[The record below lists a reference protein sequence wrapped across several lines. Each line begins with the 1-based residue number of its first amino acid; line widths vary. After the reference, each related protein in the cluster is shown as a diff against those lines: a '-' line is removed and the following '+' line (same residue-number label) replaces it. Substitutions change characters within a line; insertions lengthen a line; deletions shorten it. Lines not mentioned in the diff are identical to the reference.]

1 MQSRRR
7 WHPQKSARFVA
18 SLHVFHVVT
27 RGHSITCLTGH
38 AHNRLQEI
46 LMLPQ
51 FRPPLSCCKKG
62 AFALVSTLFI
72 LALLMAVI
80 ASLAVFVTTTQ
91 RSAAANRD
99 ANSARQ
105 SALFGLKL
113 ALGELQSS
121 VGPDQRITA
130 PASILGN
137 ASNPYGGGIQPA
149 AGQGS
154 WTGVWKADTVAPPG
168 STPGYNPATPNT
180 RSFVGWLVSSAD
192 TSGNFTL
199 PTSLAAV
206 GTSVTSIAPTN
217 NIPNFKILMK
227 NLDGSAYAQAQKVR
241 IDSVPGGKRY
251 FAFVVE
257 DEGVKADLSWSQTP
271 AAVTTGE
278 RAQTSRLSAAPGP
291 DYAVLNGTSGNGSF
305 GQSSYPINYP
315 LSNDGTTPFLLNII
329 PLMRDPA
336 DLQGLMSNAS
346 TMPAWLKEQRADIT
360 WGSRGI
366 LADVKLGGLRRDLS
380 LAFEMDGTSDVTS
393 TQQPMKFNQQTGEFV
408 GGLGDRLDSP
418 YQAKGMPVKE
428 RFLYR
433 DTKGSGTPFSGD
445 IVRSDSVVRGPNWW
459 ALRDYA
465 NLYKRLSGTAGSY
478 TLNARSYYPNVSG
491 LNANYHLGNL
501 IGQNSG
507 ATPWD
512 YEVNN
517 GSKFVTDP
525 YIFRPARADYAP
537 VMLGAVCLVSA
548 LATNPNGTTADLA
561 LGLDPIFYLWNPYNR
576 KLKFDNLAIAMKTG
590 FPGSIAFQV
599 TNGSGTITTY
609 GPANIQDY
617 LTKQSSSAGALTY
630 LVAGLT
636 MAPGEICVVSA
647 ASKSNPSANSSP
659 LHDIALPGT
668 NTDNASGAI
677 CSKIPDATATNWQ
690 TVSVNLATDK
700 VAFYYS
706 SAYTGGN
713 QFSFLWTS
721 LPAAGTKATDL
732 SDPANYGD
740 QIQAI
745 DYFAAQGGVGVINPS
760 ENLNAPPTFGAP
772 VAASTL
778 VNTKNFM
785 GIFALLA
792 KPASYGGLYPNPVEV
807 FSQFNPIPLSTRYEL
822 THVCQ
827 LNQVYNLLGQAN
839 NPNTLLQSCG
849 INFSASSPNAGFWG
863 ASYASD
869 STAFPFSNIPSSPL
883 LSLASFSDANLST
896 RASEPFHAVGNS
908 FASPFVSPVSPYGA
922 YTQSGD
928 QTASVDT
935 ASDSSWL
942 LNDAL
947 FDRYYLSGIAPAF
960 TIGAGGYA
968 ATGSVTATLT
978 QFFSANYRAAQAN
991 PILLPYLPPNTLPTA
1006 AVTSLAAND
1015 GYKKLGAYSLING
1028 VFNVN
1033 STSVAAWTA
1042 FLRANRNLVVTDARG
1057 GTDTA
1062 TGSPFP
1068 SSPSPAAP
1076 GNGASTYWSGFSRLT
1091 DAQISSL
1098 AAGIVN
1104 QVKLRGPFMSLSDFV
1119 NHRVG
1124 PLNSNTSYMGALQ
1137 AAIEA
1142 SGINAAV
1149 QAGAGGTAPVYTG
1162 SISSFFPNPLPVGNR
1177 KTTTGIPGD
1186 ITQADLLLPLAPR
1199 LSARSD
1205 TFRIRVY
1212 GEVRSKD
1219 ETRIISQA
1227 ACEAV
1232 VQRVPEYMDQTTDP
1246 THNQPWSE
1254 ATNPYNPTG
1263 SSLNPTNQKF
1273 GRRLKVVQFRW
1284 LIPNEL

>member
-1 MQSRRR
+1 M
-7 WHPQKSARFVA
+7 P
-18 SLHVFHVVT
+18 L
-27 RGHSITCLTGH
+27 
-38 AHNRLQEI
+38 
-46 LMLPQ
+46 Q
-51 FRPPLSCCKKG
+51 FRSLLSCCTKG
-62 AFALVSTLFI
+62 GFALVSTLLI
-72 LALLMAVI
+72 LALLVAVI

-113 ALGELQSS
+113 ALGELQTS

-137 ASNPYGGGIQPA
+137 LSNTYGGGIQPA
-149 AGQGS
+149 AGQSS
-154 WTGVWKADTVAPPG
+154 WTGVWKADTVAPVG
-168 STPGYNPATPNT
+168 STPSYNPAIPNT

-192 TSGNFTL
+192 ASGNFTL

-206 GTSVTSIAPTN
+206 GNSVTSIAPTN
-217 NIPNFKILMK
+217 IIPNFKILIK
-227 NLDGSAYAQAQKVR
+227 NPDGSAYAQAQKVL

-271 AAVTTGE
+271 AALTTGD
-278 RAQTSRLSAAPGP
+278 RAQASRLSAAPGP
-291 DYAVLNGTSGNGSF
+291 DYAALNGTSGNGPF
-305 GQSSYPINYP
+305 GQSSYPISYP
-315 LSNDGTTPFLLNII
+315 LSNDGSTSFLLNTI
-329 PLMRDPA
+329 PMMRDPA
-336 DLQGLMSNAS
+336 DVQGLMSNVS
-346 TMPAWLKEQRADIT
+346 TMPAWLKEQRAHTT
-360 WGSRGI
+360 WGSRGV
-366 LADVKLGGLRRDLS
+366 LCDVKLGGLRRDLS
-380 LAFEMDGTSDVTS
+380 LAFEMDGTSDVS
-393 TQQPMKFNQQTGEFV
+393 KTQQPSNFNQQTGEFV

-465 NLYKRLSGTAGSY
+465 NLYKRLSGTAGNY

-491 LNANYHLGNL
+491 LNSNYNLGNL
-501 IGQNSG
+501 IGQNSD

-517 GSKFVTDP
+517 GSKWVSDP
-525 YIFRPARADYAP
+525 YIFRPARANYAP

-548 LATNPNGTTADLA
+548 LATNSNGTTANLA
-561 LGLDPIFYLWNPYNR
+561 LGLDPMFYLWNPYNR

-590 FPGSIAFQV
+590 FPGSIAFKV

-617 LTKQSSSAGALTY
+617 LANQSSSTGALTY

-636 MAPGEICVVSA
+636 MAPGEIIVVSA
-647 ASKSNPSANSSP
+647 ASNSNPSANSSP

-668 NTDNASGAI
+668 NTDNTSGVI
-677 CSKIPDATATNWQ
+677 CTKIPDATATNGQ
-690 TVSVNLATDK
+690 TVSMNLATDK

-706 SAYTGGN
+706 SSSTGGN

-732 SDPANYGD
+732 SALANYGD

-745 DYFAAQGGVGVINPS
+745 DYFVGSATNPP
-760 ENLNAPPTFGAP
+760 ENVNAPAAFGAP

-822 THVCQ
+822 AHVCQ
-827 LNQVYNLLGQAN
+827 LNQVYNLIQAN

-849 INFSASSPNAGFWG
+849 INFPASSPNAGFWG
-863 ASYASD
+863 ASYASG

-922 YTQSGD
+922 YTKSGD
-928 QTASVDT
+928 QTAPVDT

-1006 AVTSLAAND
+1006 AVTALAAND
-1015 GYKKLGAYSLING
+1015 GYKKLGAYVLING

-1057 GTDTA
+1057 GADTA

-1076 GNGASTYWSGFSRLT
+1076 GNGASNYWSGFSRLT

-1098 AAGIVN
+1098 ATEIVN
-1104 QVKLRGPFMSLSDFV
+1104 QVKLRGPFMSLSDFI

-1124 PLNSNTSYMGALQ
+1124 PLNTNTSYMGALQ

-1142 SGINAAV
+1142 CGINAAV
-1149 QAGAGGTAPVYTG
+1149 QAGAGGTAPLYTG
-1162 SISSFFPNPLPVGNR
+1162 SIASFFPNPLPVGNR

-1205 TFRIRVY
+1205 TFRIRAY

-1219 ETRIISQA
+1219 GTRIISQA

-1232 VQRVPEYMDQTTDP
+1232 IQRVPEYMDQATDP
-1246 THNQPWSE
+1246 TQNQPWSE
-1254 ATNPYNPTG
+1254 ATNPYNPAV
-1263 SSLNPTNQKF
+1263 SKLNATNQKF
-1273 GRRLKVVQFRW
+1273 GRRLKIVQFRW